1 MRSKAAHE
9 ARKQGGFVAL
19 NHLDSS
25 TWSRCWN
32 TWLWCRCLF
41 CSWLFMTEQ
50 LGVSSTI
57 PILKMDVAEDCIPQS
72 PFHPFPKTPPVWGS
86 IWSMLV
92 LSVLSPCFCGQ
103 FIFLFKP
110 QRHLL
115 IRKDFNW
122 TQFTFNS
129 FESTFNWFS
138 FETSKKSIDTKG
150 FQLNSIYFQ
159 FIWICFQLIFLF
171 EPQRNLLIRNDF
183 TWTTSHNRASPQTN
197 GKILNWAGKTSHNR
211 EPGH

>member
-1 MRSKAAHE
+1 MSKLFPELPLRSGCRLSKRSCEVRQRTRRAS
-9 ARKQGGFVAL
+9 RVAL
-19 NHLDSS
+19 
-25 TWSRCWN
+25 
-32 TWLWCRCLF
+32 WLWTTWNLA
-41 CSWLFMTEQ
+41 
-50 LGVSSTI
+50 
-57 PILKMDVAEDCIPQS
+57 PDCIPQS